1 MTAEPRRATISYPA
15 WPGYPARRR
24 RACLRRPPATMRPSA
39 FLHRAGGT
47 LTIYPMEQ
55 WQLEVWAHAFGIS
68 ISSSGIFRRSSK
80 QCIFGLFSSSRI
92 SHYTGNLRS
101 YLWSEDMSS
110 GSYPFYSNSSP
121 LRRHGPNCH
130 PPNNGQ
136 TPFSAVS
143 EPLAV
148 VVSGKGGNR
157 SERNS

>member
-1 MTAEPRRATISYPA
+1 MFRSINSTSALSLGIWVSVPESGRREATYEPGGTIS
-15 WPGYPARRR
+15 
-24 RACLRRPPATMRPSA
+24 
-39 FLHRAGGT
+39 
-47 LTIYPMEQ
+47 TIYPMEQ
-55 WQLEVWAHAFGIS
+55 WQLEVWAHALGIS